1 LKKRKATP
9 NITDDNATIH
19 TNDSNLKRNAEK
31 EDVPLVTLEE
41 DALPFFFV
49 CEAVVLVDGVLRDG
63 WYAAF
68 LLRPAMM
75 VLVEGR
81 SPEAA
86 ACCVGERRGKEEGV
100 TASSPLN

>member
-1 LKKRKATP
+1 M
-9 NITDDNATIH
+9 
-19 TNDSNLKRNAEK
+19 
-31 EDVPLVTLEE
+31 PLVTLEE

-49 CEAVVLVDGVLRDG
+49 CEAVVLVGGVLRDG

-86 ACCVGERRGKEEGV
+86 ACCVGEGRGKEEGV
-100 TASSPLN
+100 TASSPLNRAGWRRSGGVRYVLVCLLVCLLQIERLLL